1 MLSLTEPDK
10 VPLITRGWVKKYGR
24 IFYTRMGEADW
35 IWLNDSKAVS
45 DLLDKRGAK
54 YSSRPPMPMFMD
66 AGSNGNRQPFMPYN
80 EKWRKVRKLSHAA
93 LNANAIASYKPV
105 QDLESKQVL
114 YDTLHAK
121 DDTAVYDINRRY
133 STSVIMT
140 VAYGHRV
147 PDWSDPWIQKI
158 FQIMEHATIMAEPG
172 KWLVDV
178 FPSLAK
184 LPPWMVQNWWAIGR
198 SMCSS
203 HDSEMP

>member
-1 MLSLTEPDK
+1 
-10 VPLITRGWVKKYGR
+10 
-24 IFYTRMGEADW
+24 MGEADW